1 MSLPNTL
8 TSLLRSKVFFLSFF
22 KFIVVVF
29 FFKKNLKKSLKK
41 TLTETQASARRRKLW
56 TQLIDSSD
64 PSPHK
69 LAELSTCLKSD
80 TAL

>member
-29 FFKKNLKKSLKK
+29 FFKKNLKK